1 MKKLEN
7 YLIVPL
13 LGGMILLVFIQIVCR
28 WLGRSISFT
37 EEINQQM
44 FIWTTM
50 LGVALAVRPKELL
63 GLQLLSRTGSE
74 RRRRLLGAIAWI
86 ALLIYGGAM
95 VLLSLQMV
103 ATQMRTG
110 KILPATGWPIW
121 PIGLAV
127 PLGFL
132 LILGRAIAS
141 RRNGDETTDDKETVF
156 HESKAP

>member
-1 MKKLEN
+1 
-7 YLIVPL
+7 
-13 LGGMILLVFIQIVCR
+13 MILLVFIQIVCR

-50 LGVALAVRPKELL
+50 LGVALAVRRKELL
-63 GLQLLSRTGSE
+63 GLQLLSHSGSE
-74 RRRRLLGAIAWI
+74 RRKRFLSAIAWI
-86 ALLIYGGAM
+86 ALLIYGAAM
-95 VLLSLQMV
+95 IVLSFQMV

-121 PIGLAV
+121 PIGLAI

-132 LILGRAIAS
+132 LILGRAIVS
-141 RRNGDETTDDKETVF
+141 RRAGDETTDDKEIVF

>member
-50 LGVALAVRPKELL
+50 LGVALAVRRRELL

-74 RRRRLLGAIAWI
+74 RRRRFLGAIAWI
-86 ALLIYGGAM
+86 ALLIYGAAM
-95 VLLSLQMV
+95 IVLSFQMV

-141 RRNGDETTDDKETVF
+141 RRNGEAPSNTPETDR
-156 HESKAP
+156 S